1 MNSANLSKISLMRM
15 CYQYQSNKCRF
26 SPLVQ
31 NNLPLFQ
38 ALEWFPCVL
47 DSPDLFPII
56 TNPNTYKP
64 LKTDTSVRRTLFS
77 SPIVSVLRGLTVS
90 GSPPNS
96 RKVFPGFFLNG
107 ILFSRFSWL
116 KYIFFSR
123 FQLEN
128 WMFFQIR
135 ITGEIIFVNGKITIT
150 F

>member
-47 DSPDLFPII
+47 DSPAL
-56 TNPNTYKP
+56 
-64 LKTDTSVRRTLFS
+64 TDTSVRRTLFS